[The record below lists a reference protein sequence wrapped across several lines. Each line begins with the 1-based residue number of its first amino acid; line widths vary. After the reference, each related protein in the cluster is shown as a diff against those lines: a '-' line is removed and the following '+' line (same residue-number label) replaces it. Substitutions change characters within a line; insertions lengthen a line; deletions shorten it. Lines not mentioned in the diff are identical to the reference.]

1 MVEEALV
8 ELDLEAGKTLID
20 QLAKEGFPLKAAAWV
35 RPSDGQNWR
44 LYLVTP
50 IRNRDFLDSYLRVS
64 EAILADPRR
73 KEKLKYIS
81 FNIVDSKEPLGKKL
95 VEWAKNT
102 AAQYQRVSD
111 LSPDGGVIDA
121 VVYGRAA

>member
-35 RPSDGQNWR
+35 HQSEGQNWR

-73 KEKLKYIS
+73 KEKLKHIS
-81 FNIVDSKEPLGKKL
+81 FNIVDSREPLGKKL

-111 LSPDGGVIDA
+111 LSPDGSVIDA